1 MIRIAPRLLV
11 FKGLVF
17 MALALLIACQT
28 QPRQT
33 DQTGQV
39 APAPPQS
46 SSTPADTAPQPA
58 VAPTTPPAVSP
69 TPLPPAPPSPA
80 PQRQEPQPKATAD
93 APSRLFVSVARA
105 NLRAGPDTNSKI
117 LAVLLK
123 GTKLEVVSKANQWYR
138 VRLDN
143 GTEGWI
149 AESVVTSTRSD

>member
-11 FKGLVF
+11 FKALVF
-17 MALALLIACQT
+17 MALAVLIACQT

-33 DQTGQV
+33 DQTGHV
-39 APAPPQS
+39 APAPPPS
-46 SSTPADTAPQPA
+46 SSPPAATAPPPPA
-58 VAPTTPPAVSP
+58 VAPTSPPVVTP
-69 TPLPPAPPSPA
+69 TPLPSPT

-93 APSRLFVSVARA
+93 ASRLFVSVARA